1 MALKPREIE
10 KAKFK
15 RSALGRRGYDENQ
28 VEEFL
33 ERVAR
38 EVSRLNATNKRLTQQ
53 LELSGDKSL
62 LSDNDYLASR
72 VADLERQ
79 LAMYKSSAAPTD
91 TFTVEQLRADLAA
104 VRRENHQLREEAQH
118 DLLGVNIRAVNMLSQ
133 AQLSAESTVAEA
145 EIYARELVAAARQ
158 QYADILRQAQESAA
172 QAADGI
178 ASLTSVPKD
187 VPEPAPAE
195 IEYIRTYAQIAQKQM
210 HTIVEALFSEI
221 DKLGGPEAGQQ
232 KATARPV
239 QAEIAKPAEIVDKP
253 TPSVS
258 YWSQAQLTSGEDF
271 GH

>member
-1 MALKPREIE
+1 MALKPRDIE

-15 RSALGRRGYDENQ
+15 RSALGRRGYDEND

-53 LELSGDKSL
+53 LEFSGEKSL
-62 LSDNDYLASR
+62 LSDNDYLSSR

-79 LAMYKSSAAPTD
+79 LSMYKSSSSGDNA
-91 TFTVEQLRADLAA
+91 FTVEQLRSDLAA

-133 AQLSAESTVAEA
+133 AQLSAETTVAEA
-145 EIYARELVAAARQ
+145 EGYARELVAAARQ

-178 ASLTSVPKD
+178 ASLTSVPKGA
-187 VPEPAPAE
+187 PEPVPAE

-221 DKLGGPEAGQQ
+221 DKLGEP
-232 KATARPV
+232 KTAQPQPASRPV
-239 QAEIAKPAEIVDKP
+239 QAEIPAPPEAAGKPAP
-253 TPSVS
+253 VS
-258 YWSQAQLTSGEDF
+258 YWNPAQLTSSDDF
-271 GH
+271 SH

>member
-1 MALKPREIE
+1 MALKPRDIE

-15 RSALGRRGYDENQ
+15 RSALGRRGYDEND

-38 EVSRLNATNKRLTQQ
+38 EVSRLNATNKRLSQQ
-53 LELSGDKSL
+53 LEFSGEKSL

-72 VADLERQ
+72 VSDLERQ
-79 LAMYKSSAAPTD
+79 LAMYKSSTPAD
-91 TFTVEQLRADLAA
+91 TFTVEQLRSDLAA

-145 EIYARELVAAARQ
+145 EVYARELVAAARQ

-178 ASLTSVPKD
+178 ASLTAVPKGA
-187 VPEPAPAE
+187 PEPAPAE

-221 DKLGGPEAGQQ
+221 DKLGEPKAAQQQ
-232 KATARPV
+232 KAARPV
-239 QAEIAKPAEIVDKP
+239 QAEISTPAEPADKPAP
-253 TPSVS
+253 VS
-258 YWSQAQLTSGEDF
+258 YWNPAQLTSSDDF
-271 GH
+271 SH